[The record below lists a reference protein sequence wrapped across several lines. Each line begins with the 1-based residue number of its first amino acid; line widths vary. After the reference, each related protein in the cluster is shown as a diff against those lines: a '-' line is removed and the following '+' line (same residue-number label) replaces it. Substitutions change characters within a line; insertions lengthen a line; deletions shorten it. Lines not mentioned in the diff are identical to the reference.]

1 MNTILATVVLFVL
14 GLAIGSGVTT
24 TLWSGMLTRAQTQ
37 TEDAYVQ
44 FEQAMSLAKQ
54 NLETAQSCAEN
65 LNRLVRR

>member
-1 MNTILATVVLFVL
+1 MNTILATVALFVL

-24 TLWSGMLTRAQTQ
+24 TLWSGMLKRAQTQ
-37 TEDAYVQ
+37 TKDAYVQ